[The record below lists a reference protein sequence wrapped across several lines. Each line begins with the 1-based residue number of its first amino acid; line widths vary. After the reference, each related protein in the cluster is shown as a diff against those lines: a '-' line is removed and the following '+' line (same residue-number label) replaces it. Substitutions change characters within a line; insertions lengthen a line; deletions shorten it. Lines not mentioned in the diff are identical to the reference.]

1 MKRPLVLFVLLLL
14 GTSTMFAVP
23 ACPYPFTVYLPDG
36 DSLVL
41 VNRGDEFGHWL
52 ETTDGYI
59 VMKDID
65 GFYKYA
71 EIKEGKITPS
81 SVSVKPGM
89 APSHLVGSQQVAVR
103 QSLNEKRRET
113 IRLRNAVTEKY
124 NAYDSV
130 TLQSLQQKP
139 DLIAKS
145 KSESMGTT
153 GVKKILVILLN
164 FRDIQFSTPNANE
177 AFDDLMNLPGYTG
190 VDGTAYG
197 SVRDFYYENSYG
209 QLTLQAT
216 VVGPVSID
224 HSSWYYGANEDGSD
238 VKRRKMAYH
247 AICAVPSS
255 VDWSEFDNDGDG
267 YVDCVHIVFAGHGEE
282 EGNGKVYPD
291 AIWSHRWSITPIL
304 RDGVWVKDYIATP
317 ELYGDGMAN
326 IGTICHEL
334 GHILGAPDF
343 YDLKKDDD
351 CNWKGTGHWDL
362 MCNGGWNLS
371 GRCPAHHN
379 PYTKTQIFGW
389 ANVQELSGTDRL
401 YTLKPASS
409 DKNSFYKVSTATP
422 GEYYLLENRQ
432 KEKFDSGLPYH
443 GLLAYHVHAD
453 IMSDRYNINTGHPQK
468 LYPVNGNSDL
478 PLPTS
483 DPASYGNSEDGMPFP
498 SMYQNTCF
506 TSTSFPR
513 LQSWAGEIV
522 RNKDIYFI
530 RENNG
535 NVQFVL
541 NPIISGP
548 SSICREETYTI
559 DGLPDGAEVQWIATV
574 PRRLPHEDP
583 IFAIP
588 LLVKEGQGTSTVT
601 FEQGHYNGSII
612 IGNTKP
618 YVGEAVI
625 SAKITYGSASVTLTK
640 DVYVQTT
647 ERPEITLSLYPKP
660 DIDVDSSFITH
671 PGIGGGS
678 IANPPL
684 SNMASYEF
692 SCANLEGHED
702 FQWTFVA
709 SNGTQVKDGRSV
721 IVNHPAKGTLVVT
734 LRHKDGCPDAAIATE
749 TYTVMG
755 LRLLATNPASGS
767 AEMQVV
773 WDATPEGGT
782 GAMSLS
788 AVPTI
793 PYEGEYEIELWDL
806 LRGRLM
812 VVEGEGGYTQFPLC
826 GIPSGNYVLRLVIDG
841 QQMDSLPL
849 TVR

>member
-1 MKRPLVLFVLLLL
+1 MICNIGETYPNSSVLDDAIIYAVDAGAKVIQLSLECNSSNAIASALEYAYSKNVSIVCAAGNAASSSVAYPATDPHVISVGALTENMQRASFSNYGNELDVVAPGENIMTTSLDNNYASVS
-14 GTSTMFAVP
+14 GTSYAAPHVSAIIALMYSIKPTLTSNEVERIICETANKSMNYAFNADLNK
-23 ACPYPFTVYLPDG
+23 PYGLWNEEVGYGLVDAERAIK
-36 DSLVL
+36 SL
-41 VNRGDEFGHWL
+41 
-52 ETTDGYI
+52 
-59 VMKDID
+59 
-65 GFYKYA
+65 
-71 EIKEGKITPS
+71 
-81 SVSVKPGM
+81 
-89 APSHLVGSQQVAVR
+89 
-103 QSLNEKRRET
+103 
-113 IRLRNAVTEKY
+113 
-124 NAYDSV
+124 
-130 TLQSLQQKP
+130 
-139 DLIAKS
+139 
-145 KSESMGTT
+145 
-153 GVKKILVILLN
+153 
-164 FRDIQFSTPNANE
+164 FS
-177 AFDDLMNLPGYTG
+177 
-190 VDGTAYG
+190 
-197 SVRDFYYENSYG
+197 
-209 QLTLQAT
+209 
-216 VVGPVSID
+216 
-224 HSSWYYGANEDGSD
+224 
-238 VKRRKMAYH
+238 
-247 AICAVPSS
+247 
-255 VDWSEFDNDGDG
+255 
-267 YVDCVHIVFAGHGEE
+267 
-282 EGNGKVYPD
+282 
-291 AIWSHRWSITPIL
+291 
-304 RDGVWVKDYIATP
+304 
-317 ELYGDGMAN
+317 
-326 IGTICHEL
+326 
-334 GHILGAPDF
+334 
-343 YDLKKDDD
+343 
-351 CNWKGTGHWDL
+351 
-362 MCNGGWNLS
+362 
-371 GRCPAHHN
+371 
-379 PYTKTQIFGW
+379 
-389 ANVQELSGTDRL
+389 
-401 YTLKPASS
+401 
-409 DKNSFYKVSTATP
+409 
-422 GEYYLLENRQ
+422 
-432 KEKFDSGLPYH
+432 
-443 GLLAYHVHAD
+443 
-453 IMSDRYNINTGHPQK
+453 
-468 LYPVNGNSDL
+468 
-478 PLPTS
+478 
-483 DPASYGNSEDGMPFP
+483 
-498 SMYQNTCF
+498 
-506 TSTSFPR
+506 
-513 LQSWAGEIV
+513 
-522 RNKDIYFI
+522 
-530 RENNG
+530 
-535 NVQFVL
+535 
-541 NPIISGP
+541 ISGP
-548 SSICREETYTI
+548 SSVCREETYTI

-647 ERPEITLSLYPKP
+647 EHPEITLSLYPKP

-806 LRGRLM
+806 LHGRLM
-812 VVEGEGGYTQFPLC
+812 VIEGEGGYTQFPLG